1 MNKKVYVSFAL
12 LLLVLWLISAES
24 NELPEITVNVNPNFE
39 LLAVVY
45 TLATGEN
52 MIADQEYFDDLIEY
66 FGNYKDH
73 EAVKSIKQK
82 LGFDYKRVE
91 YFFIQQQRLLL
102 NTSDPPEMKSDTED
116 NFIDLLRDF
125 AVKTNFMEF
134 YNEHQSYYQ
143 KYYDFLYE
151 NTAIKEVPSLFNN
164 FFGVSMNE
172 MHIESSYSYIP
183 GSPHAHWE
191 TKKYESIIGYFFMN
205 HCYLPKNE
213 SEILSREV
221 GWNHL
226 MLHEFGH
233 TAAYMLENYGKM
245 HQPFS
250 YILDPARLDIRQ
262 GWGYITVDH
271 SYIIEPF
278 AAWGLDQIYG
288 EPWGE
293 LEISQNCSIGL
304 HIVPAV
310 YKLYK
315 EDYMPN
321 RDIYPTFDSYIP
333 RLCEK
338 LEEIVTPYTTHE
350 YYEKT
355 MYTSVLQSFYGNNPE
370 NKLLIIYGTQNPDP
384 TGTEHDKKV
393 AEEWAQYFLSDM
405 IVDVIADTE
414 VTETDLSEHNFLL
427 IGGPVANKI
436 TKELNENLP
445 IKFEEENE
453 KWGIVHNLPQ
463 DTLVF
468 SGFYDTLVK
477 SIEKERYE
485 DPNIRVMEAFRNP
498 YNEEKYGVLIAGNAR
513 EGTTNVIMQRIL
525 YSLACS
531 YQISGNIIYE
541 QGFYVIKWS

>member
-1 MNKKVYVSFAL
+1 MNKKVYLDFIL
-12 LLLVLWLISAES
+12 LLLILWPINAES
-24 NELPEITVNVNPNFE
+24 NEVPEITVKVNPNFE

-45 TLATGEN
+45 TLAAEN
-52 MIADQEYFDDLIEY
+52 PYPANQEYFNDLMNY
-66 FGNYKDH
+66 FGDYKDH

-82 LGFDYKRVE
+82 LGFDYTRVE
-91 YFFIQQQRLLL
+91 YFFSKEQRALL
-102 NTSDPPEMKSDTED
+102 NTSDPPEMKTDTED

-134 YNEHQSYYQ
+134 YNEHQNYYQ
-143 KYYDFLYE
+143 EFYDFLYE
-151 NTAIKEVPSLFNN
+151 NTAIEEIPSLFSE
-164 FFGVSMNE
+164 FFGFSMNG
-172 MHIESSYSYIP
+172 MHIESSYSYLP
-183 GSPHAHWE
+183 CRPHAHWE

-250 YILDPARLDIRQ
+250 YILDPARLDMRH
-262 GWGYITVDH
+262 GLEYITIDH

-293 LEISQNCSIGL
+293 LEISQDCSIGL

-321 RDIYPTFDSYIP
+321 RDKYPTFDSYIP

-338 LEEIVTPYTTHE
+338 LEEIRNIPS
-350 YYEKT
+350 
-355 MYTSVLQSFYGNNPE
+355 M
-370 NKLLIIYGTQNPDP
+370 II
-384 TGTEHDKKV
+384 
-393 AEEWAQYFLSDM
+393 
-405 IVDVIADTE
+405 
-414 VTETDLSEHNFLL
+414 
-427 IGGPVANKI
+427 
-436 TKELNENLP
+436 
-445 IKFEEENE
+445 
-453 KWGIVHNLPQ
+453 
-463 DTLVF
+463 
-468 SGFYDTLVK
+468 
-477 SIEKERYE
+477 
-485 DPNIRVMEAFRNP
+485 
-498 YNEEKYGVLIAGNAR
+498 
-513 EGTTNVIMQRIL
+513 
-525 YSLACS
+525 
-531 YQISGNIIYE
+531 
-541 QGFYVIKWS
+541 